1 MNSLSNVWLKLSG
14 LCGIITPFV
23 AFAFVLTAIVYSPE
37 FIWTGNALSDLGIQT
52 GVTATL
58 FNTGLIT
65 SGILALLFA
74 SGLFLFMRNQIVDR
88 IGVAVF
94 VLDTLALIAIGVFP
108 ENVTP
113 THYYVSVTFFA
124 LFPLAMLFLVVAFA
138 LAGKKRMSL
147 FTLIIALFAA
157 ATWIFQWTIG
167 FGSNVAIPEAL
178 LALSASAWS
187 IVIGFKMFRE
197 KPPSSE

>member
-23 AFAFVLTAIVYSPE
+23 AFAFILTAIVYSPE
-37 FIWTGNALSDLGIQT
+37 FSWTGNALSDLGIQT

-197 KPPSSE
+197 KPPLSR

>member
-1 MNSLSNVWLKLSG
+1 
-14 LCGIITPFV
+14 V
-23 AFAFVLTAIVYSPE
+23 AFAFILTAITYSPE
-37 FIWTGNALSDLGIQT
+37 FSWTENALSDLGIQA

-58 FNTGLIT
+58 FNTGLIA

-74 SGLFLFMRNQIVDR
+74 SGLFLFMRKQTIDR
-88 IGVAVF
+88 VGVAIF

-113 THYYVSVTFFA
+113 THYYVSVIFFA

-138 LAGKKRMSL
+138 LAGKKRLSV
-147 FTLIIALFAA
+147 FTLAVALFAA

-167 FGSNVAIPEAL
+167 FGSNVAIPETL
-178 LALSASAWS
+178 SALSASTWS
-187 IVIGFKMFRE
+187 VIMGFKMLG
-197 KPPSSE
+197 KKSPSTG

>member
-1 MNSLSNVWLKLSG
+1 
-14 LCGIITPFV
+14 V
-23 AFAFVLTAIVYSPE
+23 AFAFILTAITYSPE
-37 FIWTGNALSDLGIQT
+37 FSWTENALSDLGIQA

-58 FNTGLIT
+58 FNTGLIA